1 VASQIIFWTLVG
13 LVVLAPLPFGAV
25 YEWTWTLMASI
36 VGILLVTWSAE
47 VVIAREKIGLGLRST
62 WPFVLPFALVAVW
75 AAVQSLPITPDAWHH
90 PLWDSAAAI
99 LGVDSA
105 GSVSLNPTA
114 TRAALLRLLTYGGIF
129 WLALHYC
136 RETKRAQSALYA
148 LAIAGFAYA
157 AYGLVVWFTGSK
169 TILWYDRDAIIL
181 SSTFINR
188 NNYATYAGLTL
199 LVLSGLLLNIVSETL
214 APSRDR
220 RKWLR
225 RFLEV
230 LVERGWILI
239 LGWMIVM
246 TALLLTHSRAGFA
259 STLLGLMLFCVAF
272 GFIRGFKPR
281 HGAAAAVLLLVVGTG
296 FFVLSGEIL
305 SKRLAATSLEEEGRF
320 RTYELTLEAI
330 ESAPLLGTGYG
341 TFEEVFRFY
350 QTPPW
355 SGFWA
360 QAHNTYLENALE
372 LGVPAALGLFGTVAG
387 LFFLTVRGLRRRRMH
402 AVYPCIGL
410 AATVLVAAHSLLD
423 FPLQIPAVA
432 VTYSFLMGVC
442 CAQAWSSRREPD
454 PW

>member
-1 VASQIIFWTLVG
+1 
-13 LVVLAPLPFGAV
+13 
-25 YEWTWTLMASI
+25 
-36 VGILLVTWSAE
+36 
-47 VVIAREKIGLGLRST
+47 
-62 WPFVLPFALVAVW
+62 
-75 AAVQSLPITPDAWHH
+75 
-90 PLWDSAAAI
+90 LWDSAAAV
-99 LGVDSA
+99 LGIDLA
-105 GSVSLNPTA
+105 GSVSLNPNA

-129 WLALHYC
+129 WLALHTC
-136 RETKRAQSALYA
+136 RETRRAQSALYA

-188 NNYATYAGLTL
+188 DHYATYAGLTL
-199 LVLSGLLLNIVSETL
+199 IVISGLLLNIVSENL

-230 LVERGWILI
+230 LAERAWMLI

-246 TALLLTHSRAGFA
+246 TALLFTHSRAGFA
-259 STLLGLMLFCVAF
+259 STLLSLVLFCVAF
-272 GFIRGFKPR
+272 GFTRGFKPR
-281 HGAAAAVLLLVVGTG
+281 HGTAAAVLLLIVGTG

-305 SKRLAATSLEEEGRF
+305 SKRLAATSLEEEIRF
-320 RTYELTLEAI
+320 PVYELTLEAI

-350 QTPPW
+350 QTPDW

-372 LGVPAALGLFGTVAG
+372 LGVPAALALFGTVVG

-402 AVYPCIGL
+402 AAYPCIGL